1 MTVVATTLLR
11 ADRRFLEAAPPARL
25 GLLRVVIGGYAL
37 GYLLVRFPHLL
48 GVARFDDPR
57 FDPVG
62 PLAWLPGPVTP
73 GAGQAVLMATLVTGI
88 AFVAGWRWRLSGPAF
103 ALLFLAVTT
112 YRNSWGQ
119 IFHTDNLPALHL
131 LLLVVSPAAD
141 AWSIDARRRGGA
153 PGAGTAAHGWPV
165 RLITLV
171 TVLAYV
177 VAGWAKLRNGGLSWV
192 TGDVLRNHIAHDALR
207 KSLVGGSW
215 SSFGTSLLGHAW
227 LFPPMAVLSLLVEL
241 GAPFALARRLRV
253 AWVAA
258 AWAFHLGVLALML
271 IGFPYQLSGVAYA
284 SFFRLERL
292 PARLAALRPGRRRG
306 RVRSGRT
313 AAP

>member
-1 MTVVATTLLR
+1 MTRLATSLRR
-11 ADRRFLEAAPPARL
+11 ADARFLAPAPPARL
-25 GLLRVVIGGYAL
+25 GLLRIVIGGYAL

-73 GAGQAVLMATLVTGI
+73 GAGQAVLVAAVVSGV
-88 AFVAGWRWRLSGPAF
+88 AFVAGWRWRVTGPAF
-103 ALLFLAVTT
+103 AVLFLAVTT

-119 IFHTDNLPALHL
+119 IFHVDNLPAMHL
-131 LLLVVSPAAD
+131 LLLAVSPAAD
-141 AWSIDARRRGGA
+141 AWSADAHRRGGE
-153 PGAGTAAHGWPV
+153 PGAGTPTHGWPV

-177 VAGWAKLRNGGLSWV
+177 VAGWAKVRNGGLSWV

-207 KSLVGGSW
+207 KSIVGGSW
-215 SSFGTSLLGHAW
+215 SSLGTSALEHAW
-227 LFPPMAVLSLLVEL
+227 LFPPMAMLSLLVEL
-241 GAPFALARRLRV
+241 GAPLALLRRPRLAWVTV
-253 AWVAA
+253 AWL
-258 AWAFHLGVLALML
+258 FHVGVLALML
-271 IGFPYQLSGVAYA
+271 IGFPYQLSGIAYA
-284 SFFRLERL
+284 SFFPIERA
-292 PARLAALRPGRRRG
+292 PARLGALRPGPW
-306 RVRSGRT
+306 VRSGRT